1 MYNYENESQLT
12 LALKDRNYSL
22 AEELIS
28 SGIEITSHDRL
39 IAKAINDI
47 PLSLASKI
55 RKAKHTSASVSKA
68 RNGSMRLSES
78 KKDVSG
84 FNEIINKPPKSNNK
98 GNITSEFA
106 KKFVSSYTK
115 NYQKKMNSNHN
126 SNNNNDRRK
135 EIYKSKSII
144 PKESKKEIKLKNELK
159 LISSFYIIQY
169 EDIEILKKE
178 IIHYSDI
185 ATLYK
190 GKYLH
195 LPVCIKEYHLSSM
208 TQSEI
213 NLLHSEITLSLS
225 LSHPNII
232 KHLGICEE
240 ASSLYL
246 ISEYISNGS
255 LKSNIDN
262 NAITSIKEKIQIL
275 YEIALAVYYLH
286 TRNPIVYHRDL
297 KSSNVLLDQNRKA
310 KLCDF
315 GMARTGISNH
325 RTNSTSTPYWMAPE
339 FVLKGIFNEKSDV
352 YSYGILMWEVFM
364 EDTVPYKN
372 ENVYDFILG
381 NEEAL
386 KKRPVI
392 KEEMFDECKEMKV
405 LMVNCWDSDIEK
417 RPTIKEI
424 VETIEKIKNKDN

>member
-12 LALKDRNYSL
+12 LALKERNYSL

-68 RNGSMRLSES
+68 RNGSMRLSAS

-159 LISSFYIIQY
+159 
-169 EDIEILKKE
+169 EIL
-178 IIHYSDI
+178 
-185 ATLYK
+185 
-190 GKYLH
+190 
-195 LPVCIKEYHLSSM
+195 
-208 TQSEI
+208 
-213 NLLHSEITLSLS
+213 N
-225 LSHPNII
+225 
-232 KHLGICEE
+232 
-240 ASSLYL
+240 
-246 ISEYISNGS
+246 
-255 LKSNIDN
+255 
-262 NAITSIKEKIQIL
+262 
-275 YEIALAVYYLH
+275 
-286 TRNPIVYHRDL
+286 
-297 KSSNVLLDQNRKA
+297 
-310 KLCDF
+310 
-315 GMARTGISNH
+315 
-325 RTNSTSTPYWMAPE
+325 
-339 FVLKGIFNEKSDV
+339 
-352 YSYGILMWEVFM
+352 
-364 EDTVPYKN
+364 
-372 ENVYDFILG
+372 
-381 NEEAL
+381 
-386 KKRPVI
+386 
-392 KEEMFDECKEMKV
+392 
-405 LMVNCWDSDIEK
+405 
-417 RPTIKEI
+417 
-424 VETIEKIKNKDN
+424 

>member
-1 MYNYENESQLT
+1 MYNESQLT
-12 LALKDRNYSL
+12 IALKDRNYSL

-28 SGIEITSHDRL
+28 NGIEITSHDRML
-39 IAKAINDI
+39 AKASNDI

-55 RKAKHTSASVSKA
+55 RKAKHTSASVSKM
-68 RNGSMRLSES
+68 RNGSMRLSAS
-78 KKDVSG
+78 KKDVND
-84 FNEIINKPPKSNNK
+84 FNEMINKPPKSNNK
-98 GNITSEFA
+98 GNINSEFA

-115 NYQKKMNSNHN
+115 NYQKKIHSNHN
-126 SNNNNDRRK
+126 SNNIIDKKK

-144 PKESKKEIKLKNELK
+144 TKEKIKNELK
-159 LISSFYIIQY
+159 LIASFYIIQY
-169 EDIEILKKE
+169 EDIEISKKE

-232 KHLGICEE
+232 KHLGICEDS
-240 ASSLYL
+240 SSLYL
-246 ISEYISNGS
+246 ISEYINNGS

-262 NAITSIKEKIQIL
+262 KRITTLKEKIKIV

-286 TRNPIVYHRDL
+286 TRKPIVYHRDL

-310 KLCDF
+310 LLCDF
-315 GMARTGISNH
+315 GMARTGMSNH
-325 RTNSTSTPYWMAPE
+325 RTNSSSTPYWMAPE
-339 FVLKGIFNEKSDV
+339 FVLKGIFNERSDV
-352 YSYGILMWEVFM
+352 YSFGILMWEVFM
-364 EDTVPYKN
+364 EDTIPYKN

-386 KKRPVI
+386 KKRPII
-392 KEEMFDECKEMKV
+392 KDEMFGECIEMKE
-405 LMVNCWDSDIEK
+405 LMIKCWDNDNEK
-417 RPTIKEI
+417 RPTMKEI
-424 VETIEKIKNKDN
+424 VETIEKVIINN